1 MVGLVNDGTDEGMR
15 GEYGIDKI
23 AVRGGYGTDN
33 IAGREPRS
41 AMGDVHVAHGGG
53 WIRGPHRPRTRKRNI
68 GFVAPKGPRTRYRF
82 RGP

>member
-15 GEYGIDKI
+15 GEYGIEKI
-23 AVRGGYGTDN
+23 SVRGWYGIDN

-41 AMGDVHVAHGGG
+41 AMATGVLLMGVV
-53 WIRGPHRPRTRKRNI
+53 
-68 GFVAPKGPRTRYRF
+68 GFVALTGREIEARYRSVAPMGPRTRYRI